1 MPNTC
6 RRFLLTRDDFYPDP
20 DSIRKMARS
29 MKYQAS
35 EDVTGY
41 MTDEAYHADGV
52 RQRLQQILG
61 AKINHWDVDPPE
73 GNGIFYGGFSHGT
86 HKEVPGVHF
95 DEPADHITVVI
106 YLTPGLPFDYGT
118 SMWQHKSTGLLN
130 GPTRADARRLN
141 MPLAKLI
148 KRIEGDTTRRDRW
161 IEVDRVGYRYN
172 RMVAYAS
179 GMLHSATRH
188 YGGNLVEGRL
198 YQTFR
203 FGVNWST
210 FRVYG

>member
-1 MPNTC
+1 MSNSY

-20 DSIRKMARS
+20 DSIRRIARA
-29 MKYQAS
+29 MKYKESA
-35 EDVTGY
+35 EVTGY
-41 MTDEAYHADGV
+41 MTEEGYQPRGI

-61 AKINHWDVDPPE
+61 AKITYWDDDPPE
-73 GNGIFYGGFSHGT
+73 GNGIFYGGFSRGA

-95 DEPADHITVVI
+95 DEPEDHITIVI

-118 SMWQHKSTGLLN
+118 SMWQHKPTGLLN

-141 MPLAKLI
+141 IPLAKLT
-148 KRIEGDTTRRDRW
+148 KRLEADTNRTDRW

-188 YGGNLVEGRL
+188 YGANLRHGRL

-203 FGVNWST
+203 VGVNWST
-210 FRVYG
+210 FRVYA

>member
-1 MPNTC
+1 MANRY

-20 DSIRKMARS
+20 DSIRKIAQS
-29 MKYQAS
+29 MKYKEC

-41 MTDEAYHADGV
+41 MTDEAYHAKGV

-61 AKINHWDVDPPE
+61 AKITYWDDE
-73 GNGIFYGGFSHGT
+73 GNGIFYGGFSYGT

-95 DEPADHITVVI
+95 DEPAEHVTVVI
-106 YLTPGLPFDYGT
+106 YLTPDLPFDYGT

-130 GPTRADARRLN
+130 APTRADARRLGT
-141 MPLAKLI
+141 PLAQLT
-148 KRIEGDTTRRDRW
+148 KRLEADTSRAGRW

-188 YGGNLVEGRL
+188 FGGNLREGRL